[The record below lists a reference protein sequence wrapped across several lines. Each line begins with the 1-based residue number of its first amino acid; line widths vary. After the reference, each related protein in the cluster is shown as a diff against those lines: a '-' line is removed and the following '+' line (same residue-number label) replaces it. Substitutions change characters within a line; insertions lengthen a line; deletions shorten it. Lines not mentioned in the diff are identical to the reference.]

1 MAEITQVPDRQSA
14 ETSGQLPVFVPR
26 VDICDT
32 GAELLLYAD
41 LPGVRPN
48 DIDLRYENGELTLK
62 GKVQPRNQGKAMY
75 RQEYQVGDFE
85 RNFQLHE
92 SIDSRRISAECKNG
106 VLTVHLPKASAFQ
119 PTQIKVQ
126 G

>member
-1 MAEITQVPDRQSA
+1 MAEITQVPDHKDSDVSEQN
-14 ETSGQLPVFVPR
+14 PVFVPR
-26 VDICDT
+26 IDICDT
-32 GAELLLYAD
+32 GAELMLFAD
-41 LPGVRPN
+41 LPGVRPG

-75 RQEYQVGDFE
+75 RQEYQIGDFE
-85 RNFQLHE
+85 RSFQLHE
-92 SIDSRRISAECKNG
+92 SIDSRRINAECKNG
-106 VLTVHLPKASAFQ
+106 VLTVHLPKATAFQ